1 MHNFEIVPADIET
14 IDPALADSTWP
25 PRFRTQITDS
35 REEAI
40 RMDDNDRTAIQVYT
54 DGSGKDGK
62 IGAAAVLYRNG
73 CKKASLRYLLGPADR
88 HTVPKAEGTAL
99 ILGLELIRQER
110 RVTTVSMIADNL
122 GSIQRSTTAR
132 ATPTQYLWEIF
143 RKRWEMTKKRHKDM
157 TMTIRWIPGHE
168 GVTGNEE
175 ADRVAKL
182 ATEKGSSRRR
192 CLPAPLRKPLPRSKQ
207 ATARLTL
214 ATLNNRAMTTW
225 KTSPRYGRYKDIDK
239 LMPSKKYL
247 QLVEGLPRRKASLL
261 IQLRSGHIP
270 LLSHLHRIH
279 RADSPICAQCHGGA
293 ETVLHYIMIC
303 PAYTAQRVLLR
314 REGGRHAMS
323 IGKLLSDA
331 KLLPHL
337 FRFIGRTG
345 RFQETFGELGEE
357 QTDGAME

>member
-1 MHNFEIVPADIET
+1 MA
-14 IDPALADSTWP
+14 
-25 PRFRTQITDS
+25 
-35 REEAI
+35 
-40 RMDDNDRTAIQVYT
+40 M
-54 DGSGKDGK
+54 
-62 IGAAAVLYRNG
+62 
-73 CKKASLRYLLGPADR
+73 
-88 HTVPKAEGTAL
+88 
-99 ILGLELIRQER
+99 
-110 RVTTVSMIADNL
+110 
-122 GSIQRSTTAR
+122 
-132 ATPTQYLWEIF
+132 
-143 RKRWEMTKKRHKDM
+143 
-157 TMTIRWIPGHE
+157 
-168 GVTGNEE
+168 
-175 ADRVAKL
+175 
-182 ATEKGSSRRR
+182 EKGSSRRR
-192 CLPAPLRKPLPRSKQ
+192 RLPAPLRKPLPRSKQ

-279 RADSPICAQCHGGA
+279 HTDSPICAQCHGGA

-314 REGGRHAMS
+314 REGGHHAMS

-337 FRFIGRTG
+337 FRFIGRRG
-345 RFQETFGELGEE
+345 RFRETFGELGEE